1 MQQQENNTAAAED
14 TAPAYANT
22 LGFRIIQQC
31 DTQDMPDDI
40 KGEIKEIMTKLAEVN
55 PDDVESAVVVLRVK
69 ANGPEGQ
76 SGFGLIVAAVGA
88 QDLVMGS
95 SLMLNEHL
103 VNGMGGP
110 GAMLASV
117 LGGLAGPGCGD
128 PNCEDCGTGCSTQET
143 GGLAGIKVVVDNTVT
158 GDPKD
163 VAAAVE
169 AAMPSADV
177 TKH

>member
-1 MQQQENNTAAAED
+1 MQQENNTAAAEEQ
-14 TAPAYANT
+14 APSYANT

-40 KGEIKEIMTKLAEVN
+40 KGEIKEIMAKLSEVN

-69 ANGPEGQ
+69 APADAEGRH
-76 SGFGLIVAAVGA
+76 GFGLIVAAVGA

-103 VNGMGGP
+103 VNDMGGP

-128 PNCEDCGTGCSTQET
+128 PNCEECGSGCDKQE
-143 GGLAGIKVVVDNTVT
+143 GFAGIKVVVDNTVT
-158 GDPKD
+158 GDPKE

-169 AAMPSADV
+169 ASCNGVGNV

>member
-1 MQQQENNTAAAED
+1 MQQQNETQSAEQV
-14 TAPAYANT
+14 PGYANT

-31 DTQDMPDDI
+31 DTTDLPDDV
-40 KGEIKEIMTKLAEVN
+40 KGEIKEIMTKLSEVN

-69 ANGPEGQ
+69 AQGPEGQ
-76 SGFGLIVAAVGA
+76 PGFGLIVAAVGA

-110 GAMLASV
+110 GAMLASM

-128 PNCEDCGTGCSTQET
+128 PNCEECGTGCSTQE
-143 GGLAGIKVVVDNTVT
+143 GGLAGIKVAGDGVVH
-158 GDPKD
+158 GDQKD

-169 AAMPSADV
+169 ASCNGLGADV